1 MQKHIYSITKEKIM
15 MKRVMVIKYGF
26 IDLDAK
32 TDEEAIEK
40 AKNLQDS
47 DFDWSDFDEPKVIDD
62 LDE

>member
-1 MQKHIYSITKEKIM
+1 
-15 MKRVMVIKYGF
+15 MKRVMVTKYGF
-26 IDLDAK
+26 VDLDAK
-32 TDEEAIEK
+32 AIEK

>member
-1 MQKHIYSITKEKIM
+1 
-15 MKRVMVIKYGF
+15 MKRVMAIKYGF

-32 TDEEAIEK
+32 TEEEAIEK

-47 DFDWSDFDEPKVIDD
+47 DFDWSDFDEPKVVED

>member
-1 MQKHIYSITKEKIM
+1 
-15 MKRVMVIKYGF
+15 MKRVMVTKYGF
-26 IDLDAK
+26 VDLDAE

-40 AKNLQDS
+40 TKKFQDS

>member
-1 MQKHIYSITKEKIM
+1 MQKNICSITKEKITK
-15 MKRVMVIKYGF
+15 KRVMVIKYGF

-47 DFDWSDFDEPKVIDD
+47 DFDWSDFDEPKVVED